1 MTFALRINSCF
12 ETANRGLMSLPIWLA
27 AIAALVVFQ
36 TFLIVTHEP
45 WADELQALL
54 IATEAPN
61 ISTMFAW
68 LRYEGHP
75 PSWYL
80 LLRGLA
86 QLVPPEAALW
96 VAALLVAALVQSAI
110 LFAAPFGRAERLL
123 LASSQ
128 YVLFEFLTIS
138 RGTSLGVGLLVLAM
152 LLWRSRWLWLVMALL
167 PTVDFLFGVISGV
180 FLILKWRERDIWW
193 PGVTLWLA
201 GSAFAAWSI
210 IPAPDMVSA
219 FNAMTPL
226 TGMELLRDT
235 FNGWLMK
242 MGSMPLPF
250 QGGISPQWNS
260 PVVPIA
266 GFGWII
272 MLVLCWV
279 LTRGQTWHR
288 LLIFGFFGFT
298 LAFSLALYPIGLRHL
313 MLGAFLLIL
322 LIWREAAD
330 RSVMEPLK
338 FATFQAWLVV
348 LAISGIAS
356 SAISVT
362 RGFDSAPKVVAE
374 IERRGLTDKH
384 WIMLPEWRSSA
395 IAARSDI
402 IFGRPSENCSFSFV
416 RWDHEYN
423 ALASPEAFTAML
435 EAEIETHGRTYLIS
449 DMTFSGFAPDLI
461 APLVTI
467 PPGYSGVDYN
477 LYVVGQNVPERSV
490 TLPQCH
496 SRGSLPAQML
506 P

>member
-1 MTFALRINSCF
+1 MILATRINSAF
-12 ETANRGLMSLPIWLA
+12 ETANRGLASSPVWLA
-27 AIAALVVFQ
+27 AIAALATFQ

-54 IATEAPN
+54 IATEAPD

-75 PSWYL
+75 PSWYS

-86 QLVPPEAALW
+86 QLVKPEAALW

-219 FNAMTPL
+219 NEAMVMPSGL
-226 TGMELLRDT
+226 TS
-235 FNGWLMK
+235 WLMK

-250 QGGISPQWNS
+250 QGGISPRWNS

-322 LIWREAAD
+322 LIWRQAAD
-330 RSVMEPLK
+330 RSALEPRKL
-338 FATFQAWLVV
+338 ATFQVWLLV

-356 SAISVT
+356 STISAVK
-362 RGFDSAPKVVAE
+362 GFDSAPQVMAE
-374 IERRGLTDKH
+374 IERRGLADKH
-384 WIMLPEWRSSA
+384 WIMLPEWRSAA

-435 EAEIETHGRTYLIS
+435 EAEIEIHGRTYLIS
-449 DMTFSGFAPDLI
+449 DMTFNGFAPDLI

-496 SRGSLPAQML
+496 SKGSLPAQML